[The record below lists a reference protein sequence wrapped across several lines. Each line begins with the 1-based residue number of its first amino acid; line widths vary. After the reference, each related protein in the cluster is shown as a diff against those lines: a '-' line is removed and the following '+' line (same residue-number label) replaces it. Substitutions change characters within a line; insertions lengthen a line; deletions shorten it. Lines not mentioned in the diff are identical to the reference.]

1 MAKFYVQ
8 SGPVRLV
15 LDAATDL
22 EAAIKA
28 FQWTCDKQATIEL
41 ECPIAH
47 LEEAERQGWQ
57 MHELVHVSERGFSK
71 PGCTRPD
78 AHEFDTLLVVAAWQE
93 DWERRTLEEDE
104 VLFESQ
110 VLAPTESRS

>member
-15 LDAATDL
+15 LDAAHDL

-28 FQWTCDKQATIEL
+28 FQWTCDKQATIDV

-47 LEEAERQGWQ
+47 LEEAESRGWQ
-57 MHELVHVSERGFSK
+57 MHELVQVSERGFD
-71 PGCTRPD
+71 RMD
-78 AHEFDTLLVVAAWQE
+78 AAEFDTLLVVAAWQE
-93 DWERRTLEEDE
+93 DWERRTLVEDE
-104 VLFESQ
+104 VLFE
-110 VLAPTESRS
+110 AEFNPRD

>member
-1 MAKFYVQ
+1 MAKFYIQ

-28 FQWTCDKQATIEL
+28 FQWTCDKQATIDL

-47 LEEAERQGWQ
+47 LEEAELRGWQ
-57 MHELVHVSERGFSK
+57 MHETVEVSERGFN
-71 PGCTRPD
+71 RFD
-78 AHEFDTLLVVAAWQE
+78 AAEFDTLLIVAAWQE
-93 DWERRTLEEDE
+93 DWERRTLAEDE
-104 VLFESQ
+104 VLFEQ
-110 VLAPTESRS
+110 EVTRHD